1 MDASL
6 NHQFHTGS
14 GNACQ
19 ATRRCL
25 PATGRTLPAI
35 ICQPAPS
42 CKCHQCGREPSPS
55 PSRSVEGASSACLHH
70 LPECLPPPQ
79 PGSRFLPPMPG
90 CKQQPVPPPPPGR
103 RLLPLLLGLPTS
115 DLVWVPNF
123 FCQPSMVSKLTHE
136 ARQPVM
142 KVTQPALPLDLPWI
156 SPLASPWISP

>member
-70 LPECLPPPQ
+70 LPECLLHLLHLPECYTRVSTPECYTRASTPECLHHLLHLSL
-79 PGSRFLPPMPG
+79 PLRSPLPPASS
-90 CKQQPVPPPPPGR
+90 CLPVACLHYTVGR
-103 RLLPLLLGLPTS
+103 DCYVGS
-115 DLVWVPNF
+115 G
-123 FCQPSMVSKLTHE
+123 S
-136 ARQPVM
+136 
-142 KVTQPALPLDLPWI
+142 LDT
-156 SPLASPWISP
+156 

>member
-55 PSRSVEGASSACLHH
+55 PSRSVEGASSPLPSPPGIIMPAC
-70 LPECLPPPQ
+70 CLPALHSGAGLLCGVWE
-79 PGSRFLPPMPG
+79 PGHLNGGTTGHLGESTFQCFSIWESPDDKSSLDSVSATTTKSERWILCPDPDG
-90 CKQQPVPPPPPGR
+90 SVARRRRGR
-103 RLLPLLLGLPTS
+103 
-115 DLVWVPNF
+115 
-123 FCQPSMVSKLTHE
+123 K
-136 ARQPVM
+136 
-142 KVTQPALPLDLPWI
+142 
-156 SPLASPWISP
+156 